1 MKIAVIG
8 GVESTSLLL
17 RKLHQHGF
25 FEVRVWAY
33 APADFSEVS
42 GWSDVFNIA
51 SILGYGANKFVK
63 ISESLNGIAEF
74 QPDLLFAVG
83 LSQLIP
89 DTIIR
94 IPRLG
99 CIGFHPTK
107 LPLGRGRAPIAWI
120 VMDGVPA
127 AATFF
132 KITGGVDDGAI
143 IEQQEI
149 NVLPSD
155 DAYSVSAKV
164 LDAMSEASD
173 RMLRAIAQGGFMS
186 AEQDH
191 RLATWYGRR
200 TPDDGCIVW
209 EEDAGKI
216 LRHIRSATTPH
227 PGAFTFCSDE
237 RIVIWK
243 AEICSEPH
251 KGVTGRILS
260 VGVEQSFVVQC
271 GFGLIRIVEWSSKK
285 WIPRA
290 GQLLGF
296 NTQLELFRLRERCS
310 VLESKLAQLEYR
322 FLNK

>member
-8 GVESTSLLL
+8 GVESTALLI

-25 FEVRVWAY
+25 REVRVWAY
-33 APADFSEVS
+33 APADYSEVS
-42 GWSDVFNIA
+42 GWSDVFSLA
-51 SILGYGANKFVK
+51 STLGYSAIKFVK
-63 ISESLNGIAEF
+63 VTESLDAISEF
-74 QPDLLFAVG
+74 QPDCLFAVG

-89 DTIIR
+89 DAMIR

-99 CIGFHPTK
+99 CIGFHPTR

-120 VMDGVPA
+120 VMEGVPA

-132 KITGGVDDGAI
+132 KITGGVDDGPI
-143 IEQQEI
+143 IEQEEI

-155 DAYSVSAKV
+155 DACSVSTKILA
-164 LDAMSEASD
+164 AMSEASD
-173 RMLRAIAQGGFMS
+173 RLLRAIAQGVLIC
-186 AEQDH
+186 ADQDH

-209 EEDAGKI
+209 EEDASKI
-216 LRHIRSATTPH
+216 LKRIRSATTPH
-227 PGAFTFCSDE
+227 PGAFTFFGDE
-237 RIVIWK
+237 IIVIWE
-243 AEICSEPH
+243 AEICSDLY

-260 VGVEQSFVVQC
+260 ISVEQSFVVQC
-271 GFGLIRIVEWSSKK
+271 GFGLIKIVKWSSEK
-285 WIPRA
+285 WCPRV

-296 NTQLELFRLRERCS
+296 FAQVELSKLRERCS
-310 VLESKLAQLEYR
+310 VLEAKVKQLECR

>member
-8 GVESTSLLL
+8 GVESTALLL

-33 APADFSEVS
+33 APVDSSEVS

-51 SILGYGANKFVK
+51 SILGYDAKKFVK
-63 ISESLNGIAEF
+63 VSESVNGIAEF

-89 DTIIR
+89 DAIIR

-132 KITGGVDDGAI
+132 KITGGVDDGPI

-173 RMLRAIAQGGFMS
+173 RMLRAIAQGGLMP

-209 EEDAGKI
+209 EDDASKI
-216 LRHIRSATTPH
+216 LKHIRSATTPH
-227 PGAFTFCSDE
+227 PGAFTFCADE

-243 AEICSEPH
+243 AEICGEPH

-285 WIPRA
+285 WSPRV

-296 NTQLELFRLRERCS
+296 NTQLELSRLRERCS
-310 VLESKLAQLEYR
+310 VLETRLAQVEQIW
-322 FLNK
+322 LNK